1 MHNEQ
6 AICNIKSCIALLAQH
21 KKIHNLSLFL
31 TISAIAAM
39 LFFINSQL
47 FSLIGFWPLLIIIL
61 IGIFELIIAIRI
73 GFDQALLKSLARELY
88 QKNDTITEQL
98 HLMDNALSQL
108 KLTPF
113 TFTLPMKITAQTKTP
128 RTLNERLQ
136 GCVHLFKKQ
145 FVLCCSQIFMVIIF
159 IAVVIVVR

>member
-1 MHNEQ
+1 MNNEQ

-21 KKIHNLSLFL
+21 KKIHSFSLFL
-31 TISAIAAM
+31 TISAIASM
-39 LFFINSQL
+39 FFISSKS
-47 FSLIGFWPLLIIIL
+47 FPLIGFWPLSIIIL
-61 IGIFELIIAIRI
+61 IGIVELIIAMRI

-108 KLTPF
+108 KLIPLT
-113 TFTLPMKITAQTKTP
+113 TQTMQTKTSW
-128 RTLNERLQ
+128 TLNERLL

-145 FVLCCSQIFMVIIF
+145 FVLCGSQILIVIIF
-159 IAVVIVVR
+159 IAVVIIVR